1 MMFANFADRLATG
14 ETARNAE
21 PDRLALRLWQY
32 WDSLRGRRA
41 FPLSPST
48 RMADV
53 GEHGFTL
60 DLAGEGVEPVFCFIG
75 AALARQCGRDLTGR
89 PVSEAPPRTALAWVA
104 RSYKSVL
111 DGSAPIGFESEI
123 VEGPMGE
130 VSLSGV
136 LLPFCDDGGRI
147 DLIIGAATT
156 KTLAS
161 DQTVDPPDN
170 GIVGDDSPFSWL
182 ATPRSD
188 CAASP
193 TPLDAHLSKCKALA
207 RKVQTVNSR
216 SRLTLYQALEGAY
229 VFACRAAA
237 DPINYAALL
246 GAAGITAQARAPF
259 TPVVKLIFG
268 LDCDKPRLAEYAAA
282 LSYAKRSARTAQDI
296 ECFFQTVDG
305 GIKGCVAAE
314 RAARRAED
322 HRARPDRVDRAR
334 AELRRLSSLGEAID
348 GGGGAD
354 EFVVLLGRRVAARP
368 GIVHILHIAEQS
380 RPVMAGTVRRAATAR
395 AEAARIVAEPDA
407 EQATNARSDDLSWL
421 SEGLRGLK

>member
-1 MMFANFADRLATG
+1 MGLAALAVAGNAGSASAHARSMSYSTWQLSEDGARVELRLKLIELTRQPPGHRWTRVMMFANFADRLATG

-32 WDSLRGRRA
+32 WDGLRGRRA
-41 FPLSPST
+41 VPLSPST

-60 DLAGEGVEPVFCFIG
+60 DLVGEGVEPVFCFIG
-75 AALARQCGRDLTGR
+75 ATLARQCGRDLTGR
-89 PVSEAPPRTALAWVA
+89 PVSEAPPRTPLAWVA

-130 VSLSGV
+130 ISLSGV

-161 DQTVDPPDN
+161 DQIVDPPDN
-170 GIVGDDSPFSWL
+170 GTVGDDSPFSWL
-182 ATPRSD
+182 VTPRSD

-216 SRLTLYQALEGAY
+216 SRLALYQALEGAY
-229 VFACRAAA
+229 VFACLAAA
-237 DPINYAALL
+237 DPNLL
-246 GAAGITAQARAPF
+246 P
-259 TPVVKLIFG
+259 G
-268 LDCDKPRLAEYAAA
+268 LDY
-282 LSYAKRSARTAQDI
+282 
-296 ECFFQTVDG
+296 
-305 GIKGCVAAE
+305 VA
-314 RAARRAED
+314 
-322 HRARPDRVDRAR
+322 
-334 AELRRLSSLGEAID
+334 
-348 GGGGAD
+348 
-354 EFVVLLGRRVAARP
+354 
-368 GIVHILHIAEQS
+368 
-380 RPVMAGTVRRAATAR
+380 
-395 AEAARIVAEPDA
+395 
-407 EQATNARSDDLSWL
+407 
-421 SEGLRGLK
+421 